1 MAETLTKSQAEV
13 GNVLFEVVD
22 QQRTF
27 DHNYGNALAVIRRRI
42 TNEVAIATATGLVL
56 GGLVGAIIGLRRR

>member
-13 GNVLFEVVD
+13 GNVLFEVVE

-27 DHNYGNALAVIRRRI
+27 DHNYGESLAVIRRRI